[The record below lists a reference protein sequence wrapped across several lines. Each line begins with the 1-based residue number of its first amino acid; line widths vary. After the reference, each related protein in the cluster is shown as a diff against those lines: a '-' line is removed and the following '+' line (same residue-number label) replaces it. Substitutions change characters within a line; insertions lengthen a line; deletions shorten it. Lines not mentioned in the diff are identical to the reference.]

1 MDEIKNILKKFQ
13 DAYINRDLER
23 IDSFVEEVFLDSDD
37 ISILGTA
44 TEEVFFGKSK
54 VKELIEGDFKYW
66 GDLNLDCE
74 NANITIHEDV
84 AWFFTDGTVKY
95 VFKDDEGKDDRYLEF
110 IKNKLQDN
118 TLTEKQ
124 RISFI
129 NWALT
134 LAYNK
139 RSSSERKYLWPM
151 CLSGFLIK
159 ADGRW
164 KIYHLQF
171 SMTKSNFPDER
182 FENSLEFKDS
192 YDRQRDIIKNNRT
205 KELDNFMKD
214 FSKDVIG
221 NPRLSKMI
229 ISKYFN
235 NKKVTIISPENKYYK
250 GEDEIYNYLTTKAGE
265 NLDLEIENINA
276 TKVCNYYYIMATG
289 LLKVCMEEKELINRC
304 FNEVEKIESST
315 LNSRE
320 KLFKIQRSIA
330 ASLKEIASEEIYT
343 FPIRM
348 TAVIEDNKDNMM
360 FNFIH
365 FSFPYYWTLEGKVDC

>member
-74 NANITIHEDV
+74 NANITIHEDI

-164 KIYHLQF
+164 KIYHL
-171 SMTKSNFPDER
+171 NF
-182 FENSLEFKDS
+182 
-192 YDRQRDIIKNNRT
+192 Q
-205 KELDNFMKD
+205 
-214 FSKDVIG
+214 
-221 NPRLSKMI
+221 
-229 ISKYFN
+229 
-235 NKKVTIISPENKYYK
+235 
-250 GEDEIYNYLTTKAGE
+250 
-265 NLDLEIENINA
+265 
-276 TKVCNYYYIMATG
+276 
-289 LLKVCMEEKELINRC
+289 
-304 FNEVEKIESST
+304 
-315 LNSRE
+315 
-320 KLFKIQRSIA
+320 
-330 ASLKEIASEEIYT
+330 
-343 FPIRM
+343 
-348 TAVIEDNKDNMM
+348 
-360 FNFIH
+360 
-365 FSFPYYWTLEGKVDC
+365 